1 MKIGNPAFCLFLY
14 LSGVHFQGELQH
26 GCDVSQQKIKHRPIR
41 TREIGAVSV
50 LDVLYA
56 RAHCIYIIKFQF
68 ENLLS
73 TYHIF
78 N

>member
-1 MKIGNPAFCLFLY
+1 MKIGNPAFCLFVY
-14 LSGVHFQGELQH
+14 LSDVHFRGELQH
-26 GCDVSQQKIKHRPIR
+26 GGDVSQQTIKHRPIR
-41 TREIGAVSV
+41 TREIGGVSV

-56 RAHCIYIIKFQF
+56 SVHCIDIIKFQF